1 MEDLRESMYRA
12 IELYGLLDSRTI
24 YISEQLDKLVV
35 KEQKKYERKPN

>member
-12 IELYGLLDSRTI
+12 IELYGLLDPKTI

-35 KEQKKYERKPN
+35 KEQKENARRYN